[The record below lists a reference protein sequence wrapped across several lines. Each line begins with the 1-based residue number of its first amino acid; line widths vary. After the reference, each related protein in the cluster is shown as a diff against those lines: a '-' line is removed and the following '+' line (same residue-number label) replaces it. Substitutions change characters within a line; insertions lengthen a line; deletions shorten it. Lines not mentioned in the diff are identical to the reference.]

1 MSKNLK
7 ITLGAIYLFILI
19 SFLYF
24 LFSKFEISRINDFSY
39 YKLIQSN
46 IEEFIGKNLL
56 LNLFLFFLFSSFW
69 VILLGFGTPILLIS
83 GILFGK
89 WAGTLISTFSISIGA
104 LLLYMIA
111 NFFFKDLVK
120 IMLMDKFEKYIE
132 RFKKNEFYYFLAFRL
147 SGGLGIPFGLQNI
160 LPVIFNIKN
169 SNYFF
174 GSFLG
179 FIPMFFIWN
188 SIGSGINNFI
198 KGSDDFNFIN
208 SGFNLRPMDLTAAIG
223 LSQIKRLKNMIR
235 SRSKNRKKIIEK
247 IKNSDPFIQ
256 SGGSVTNSVYTLSQL
271 GGSGYQSFLISDD
284 EHGKLF
290 LEDLIGMF

>member
-7 ITLGAIYLFILI
+7 FILGTI
-19 SFLYF
+19 YVVILIAFLYF

-39 YKLIQSN
+39 YKLLQSN
-46 IEEFIGKNLL
+46 IEEYIGKNLV

-69 VILLGFGTPILLIS
+69 IILLGFGTPILLLS

-89 WAGTLISTFSISIGA
+89 WAGTLISSLSISIGA
-104 LLLYMIA
+104 LLLYIIA
-111 NFFFKDLVK
+111 NFFFKDLIKV
-120 IMLMDKFEKYIE
+120 MLMNKFEKYIE
-132 RFKKNEFYYFLAFRL
+132 RFKENEFYYFLAFRL

-174 GSFLG
+174 ASLLG

-198 KGSDDFNFIN
+198 KGSDEFNFL
-208 SGFNLRPMDLTAAIG
+208 NL
-223 LSQIKRLKNMIR
+223 
-235 SRSKNRKKIIEK
+235 IIDKE
-247 IKNSDPFIQ
+247 IYFPIFI
-256 SGGSVTNSVYTLSQL
+256 
-271 GGSGYQSFLISDD
+271 FLIFVSISLVI
-284 EHGKLF
+284 KKF
-290 LEDLIGMF
+290 FFK